1 MALNT
6 DISVGDILKMHHAE
20 EDLELK
26 KYLKNIRSRKHR
38 NIREKKRKVEE
49 TVINQ
54 IEMLENV
61 PPGKFFFFFFFV

>member
-1 MALNT
+1 MRDLALTT
-6 DISVGDILKMHHAE
+6 DISVSDILKMHHAE

-26 KYLKNIRSRKHR
+26 KYLKNIRCRKQR

-61 PPGKFFFFFFFV
+61 PPG